1 MKKILSILLLML
13 MVFTCINVSA
23 YTPITVTIDS
33 KQVEFDVAPI
43 NHNGRV
49 LVPVRAI
56 FEVLGAD
63 VSWTPSTKTV
73 TSSMNGITTELVVD
87 STVMLVNGNEITLD
101 VPPMIV
107 SGRTMVPVRAISEA
121 FGANV
126 SWNSIINRVSVS
138 TSGFSPEETKT
149 QTLSKA
155 LTDGVNSVDI
165 NFSISYSDK
174 YDTSANT
181 ADGTDFNIFSI
192 SDTHYAELSIRTDI
206 FTGDSMPMTTAYAES
221 LAKSIASAVHGT
233 YISGRVT
240 KIGNHDF
247 IEVRYIGNTD
257 SAISTDLQTNVVYY
271 TTVSN
276 GVVYT
281 MTSTT
286 FGKVPAKV
294 ITDMNYMMKTLSI
307 K

>member
-1 MKKILSILLLML
+1 ML

-138 TSGFSPEETKT
+138 TSGFSPEESKT
-149 QTLSKA
+149 QTLSKT
-155 LTDGVNSVDI
+155 LTDGVNSVDV

-257 SAISTDLQTNVVYY
+257 SEISADMQTNVVYY